1 MKKKNISDYYT
12 MELGEELSN
21 SGQHGS
27 LFFFFLL
34 GYMSSYIL
42 ITFYI
47 IATKLA
53 KKTFGPLQHLTQ
65 KYIDSWKDGNQ
76 QAFFS
81 KFWTSAQNGDAFY
94 LVLDST
100 KRLFENAL
108 GHDKKK

>member
-1 MKKKNISDYYT
+1 
-12 MELGEELSN
+12 
-21 SGQHGS
+21 
-27 LFFFFLL
+27 
-34 GYMSSYIL
+34 MSSYIL